1 MKRKKIRARKGRALH
16 WAAILAGLLIVLTVT
31 GIFVPLPYMT
41 ADLAALR
48 MGLDRVHIV
57 HGEWLTGNLRGERLY
72 VSDNQDAVL
81 INIASFHSVEGW
93 YSSYLCPVLYKE
105 EPDTYHRNLTSRRYD
120 DEERWVCLAGFVP
133 YGQSAPTL
141 AYGYVGDPTELGKE
155 EDFDGLAF
163 REEPQTIK
171 PTADIPV
178 SGGHC
183 YLAIFH
189 YPALEDLSKELFQ
202 VAVVTDSGYER
213 VTNWSMA

>member
-1 MKRKKIRARKGRALH
+1 MKRTNIRSRKGRALR
-16 WAAILAGLLIVLTVT
+16 WAAILAGLLTFLTLT

-57 HGEWLTGNLRGERLY
+57 HREWLTGSRWGERLY
-72 VSDNQDAVL
+72 VSDNKDAVL
-81 INIASFHSVEGW
+81 VNIASFYPVEGW
-93 YSSYLCPVLYKE
+93 GSSALCPVLYKD
-105 EPDTYHRNLTSRRYD
+105 EPDTCNSYRTSRRYD

-141 AYGYVGDPTELGKE
+141 AYGYMGDPGELGKE

-163 REEPQTIK
+163 REEPRTIT

-183 YLAIFH
+183 YLEIFH
-189 YPALEDLSKELFQ
+189 YPALDDRVQELFQ

-213 VTNWSMA
+213 VTNYSLA

>member
-1 MKRKKIRARKGRALH
+1 MKRKNIRSRKGRALR
-16 WAAILAGLLIVLTVT
+16 WAAILAGLLTFLTIT
-31 GIFVPLPYMT
+31 GMFTPLPYMT
-41 ADLAALR
+41 ADKTALR

-81 INIASFHSVEGW
+81 INIASFHPVEGW

-105 EPDTYHRNLTSRRYD
+105 EPDTYNCFRTSRRYD

-141 AYGYVGDPTELGKE
+141 AYGYAGDPTELGKE

-163 REEPQTIK
+163 REEPQIIT

-183 YLAIFH
+183 YLEIFH
-189 YPALEDLSKELFQ
+189 YPALDDRVQELFQ